1 MLPLLQL
8 EPVGFCSLYRFLIS
22 TTLDWWI
29 FSPKFIACSSS
40 LSVERFQRD
49 ILRLWLPINAAELK
63 FHLEGAAS
71 AEDVLT

>member
-1 MLPLLQL
+1 MVVV
-8 EPVGFCSLYRFLIS
+8 VGG
-22 TTLDWWI
+22 
-29 FSPKFIACSSS
+29 CSSS

-49 ILRLWLPINAAELK
+49 ILRLWVPINAAELK